1 MRISRDILLSPLSA
15 LVVGVCGIAVA
26 QEPVL
31 VAERQPLAG
40 MNPYVLTNLV
50 SSRIVVEID
59 WVAGSRPSDTSV
71 QAIEDVLREHCEQ
84 GKQIEVRLD
93 DEIPQSVWVE
103 APGRT
108 GLEKFVAQ
116 FLDGDPSDWRRA
128 ELLYVLFVPNGG
140 SWYEGSLSG
149 MTDRITFARQDQVR
163 SVRTL
168 FLFTDEMR
176 RDATMWITMRKV
188 ERATVVHELGHVL
201 GLVSN
206 PDHLQSKHPG
216 HCRTARCVMHRPG
229 VRAALVNGLPAF
241 FAGRI
246 PSRYGS
252 RCRRDIAGAKQA
264 WAEQASASRE
274 FVRGLISERLLRER
288 QNAEAWRRLRQP

>member
-1 MRISRDILLSPLSA
+1 MPGPLLA
-15 LVVGVCGIAVA
+15 LVVGVFGIAVA

-31 VAERQPLAG
+31 VAERHPLAG
-40 MNPYVLTNLV
+40 MNPFVLTNLV
-50 SSRIVVEID
+50 SPRIVVEID
-59 WVAGSRPSDTSV
+59 WVEGSRPSDTSV
-71 QAIEDVLREHCEQ
+71 RVIEDVLREHCEQ

-93 DEIPQSVWVE
+93 EEIPRSVWVE
-103 APGRT
+103 ASDRT
-108 GLEKFVAQ
+108 GLERFVAR

-140 SWYEGSLSG
+140 SWYEGLLSG
-149 MTDRITFARQDQVR
+149 MTDRITFSRQEQVG
-163 SVRTL
+163 SVRTV

-206 PDHLQSKHPG
+206 PDHVQSKHPG
-216 HCRTARCVMHRPG
+216 HCKTARCVMHRPG
-229 VRAALVNGLPAF
+229 VRAALINGLPAF

-246 PSRYGS
+246 PGRYGS

-264 WAEQASASRE
+264 WSERARASPGFA
-274 FVRGLISERLLRER
+274 RGLITERLLREKR
-288 QNAEAWRRLRQP
+288 NAEAWKRLRQP